1 MIVYKFAK
9 SRKWVQV
16 FSDGRWRSVPFG
28 LIAIDEINNMLSF
41 TDFETFKKM
50 YANQISPYM
59 LSGYKTEFGKKAAA
73 EIAENMQ
80 NEEKMREMFCSCQNA
95 YDCIKDMALYSA
107 DNLPYIHKYRKSQLS
122 MLQEIYDNIF
132 DLAFRFN
139 TGISL
144 DDKKEFAKTYPDK
157 YKETVLSCQWYGVSV
172 CNDEYTDGKEE
183 IAEKYYIPINKKNDI
198 PETACTWLMF
208 PLDFAELLFNQD
220 INFIVKRC
228 SNCGGLYA
236 TSYPQSVLCECCKS
250 NNVTNATRKNNRCRQ
265 LHKNILDLINNCKT
279 EKHITRY
286 AGLTA
291 PDGTPTYFFRTESN
305 FYWSICQGKKPKT
318 EKVIFYED
326 ITNEQKYYEWL
337 QKIHEEIK
345 TKK

>member
-1 MIVYKFAK
+1 MIIYKFEK

-16 FSDGRWRSVPFG
+16 LSDGMWRSVPFG
-28 LIAIDEINNMLSF
+28 QIAIDEINSMLSF
-41 TDFETFKKM
+41 ADFDTFKKM
-50 YANQISPYM
+50 YANQVSPYM

-73 EIAENMQ
+73 EILENMQ
-80 NEEKMREMFCSCQNA
+80 NEEKMKEMFSSCQNA
-95 YDCIKDMALYSA
+95 YNCIEDWASYLA
-107 DNLPYIHKYRKSQLS
+107 DNLPCIHKYRKNQLS
-122 MLQEIYDNIF
+122 LLQKLYDNIY
-132 DLAFRFN
+132 DLAFRFYKEL
-139 TGISL
+139 TL
-144 DDKKEFAKTYPDK
+144 DEKKDFVETFPDK
-157 YKETVLSCQWYGVSV
+157 YKKNVMSCQWYGVEI
-172 CNDEYTDGKEE
+172 CNDEYTGGKEE
-183 IAEKYYIPINKKNDI
+183 IAEKYYIPTRTDTDI
-198 PETACTWLMF
+198 PENAYTWLMF

-236 TSYPQSVLCECCKS
+236 TSYPQSVLCDCCKS
-250 NNVTNATRKNNRCRQ
+250 NNVTNTTRKNNRCRQ

-286 AGLTA
+286 VGLEA

-318 EKVIFYED
+318 KKVVFYED
-326 ITNEQKYYEWL
+326 ITSEQQYYEWL

-345 TKK
+345 KQK